1 MIPAD
6 CPVSEGLAPLPYLAL
21 LGVGGV
27 SGVISGALS
36 GTASP
41 ECAIGGMRSLCRHLG
56 QPANPIFSLLEQLA
70 RGYETW
76 TKESLAHSL
85 LKLLTAVLF
94 AVILPTKL
102 EQSAKYSLLRF
113 LLYRFFYVV

>member
-21 LGVGGV
+21 LRVGGV
-27 SGVISGALS
+27 SGVISGAVS

-56 QPANPIFSLLEQLA
+56 QPANPIFSLFLFP
-70 RGYETW
+70 
-76 TKESLAHSL
+76 SLNSL
-85 LKLLTAVLF
+85 LA
-94 AVILPTKL
+94 ATKPGL
-102 EQSAKYSLLRF
+102 KSRWLIPCLSC
-113 LLYRFFYVV
+113 